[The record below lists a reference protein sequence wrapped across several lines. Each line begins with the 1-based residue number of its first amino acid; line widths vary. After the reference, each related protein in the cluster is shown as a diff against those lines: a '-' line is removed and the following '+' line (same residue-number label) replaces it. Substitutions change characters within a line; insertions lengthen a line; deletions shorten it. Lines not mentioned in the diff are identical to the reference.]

1 MRRLAT
7 LLLVVG
13 FVACSRTRAERRPTA
28 PELHYVERVVG
39 ASRDERLPLVLALHG
54 LGDTPE
60 SFVELFDGLDAAVRI
75 VAPRAPDPHSVGSS
89 WFPIDDRAR
98 APAAIYDRADKLA
111 RFLSRMASLRPT
123 RGRPIVTGFSQGGI
137 LTFALASQHAGTLSA
152 AIPIAGLLPD
162 QGPPVGKSREGFRV
176 VALHGT
182 EDARI
187 PYREGVKA
195 VKRLRE
201 AGMQVELIDFPGVG
215 HSIPEAM
222 HRRYLDALRA
232 AIASV
237 R

>member
-1 MRRLAT
+1 MRLQ
-7 LLLVVG
+7 LLLIAVVL
-13 FVACSRTRAERRPTA
+13 VACSRSQAERRA
-28 PELHYVERVVG
+28 PEPALHHVERVVG

-60 SFVELFDGLDAAVRI
+60 SFVELFDGLDVPVRI
-75 VAPRAPDPHSVGSS
+75 IAPRAPDPHSVGSS
-89 WFPIDDRAR
+89 WFPIDDRTR

-111 RFLSRMASLRPT
+111 RLLTRTARVRPT
-123 RGRPIVTGFSQGGI
+123 QGRPIVTGFSQGGI
-137 LTFALASQHAGTLSA
+137 LTFALAAQHSDALAA

-162 QGPPVGKSREGFRV
+162 QGPPIRKPRDGFRL

-182 EDARI
+182 DDARI
-187 PYREGVKA
+187 AYRDGVKA

-215 HSIPEAM
+215 HSIPEPM
-222 HRRYLDALRA
+222 HRRYLAALREAIQA
-232 AIASV
+232 A